1 MLEAE
6 SIKMCIRER
15 EREKGRERDKREMKF
30 LQRNLTRNWACGINK
45 NAFS

>member
-15 EREKGRERDKREMKF
+15 EKGRERQERDEVSLKRP
-30 LQRNLTRNWACGINK
+30 NK
-45 NAFS
+45 KLGLWY